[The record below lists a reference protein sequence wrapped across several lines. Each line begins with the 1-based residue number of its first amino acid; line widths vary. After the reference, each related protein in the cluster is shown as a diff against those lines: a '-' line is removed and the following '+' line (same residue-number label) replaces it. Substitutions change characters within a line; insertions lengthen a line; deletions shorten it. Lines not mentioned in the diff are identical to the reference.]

1 MAFVLRT
8 ELPRHGISVC
18 EYNGSLVQRPYG
30 GVQVPTGDKVFR
42 GPARARPRAFM
53 GMTCTALFSRHIV
66 ERGAEV
72 ARACVQTPTLNA
84 RL

>member
-42 GPARARPRAFM
+42 GPARARPRAFY
-53 GMTCTALFSRHIV
+53 GHDV
-66 ERGAEV
+66 H
-72 ARACVQTPTLNA
+72 RAVLPPYCRTGC
-84 RL
+84 